1 MQVQDTTCVGGIS
14 ARRWRP
20 TARTA
25 SEWSPVDGVWG
36 PVVTWCHCGREIALK
51 KNMKVDETGWFIVSI
66 WLIDISLQW
75 SVFRGMLLKHS
86 KTCARTNRRDV
97 LLSKNRINH
106 PKTSL
111 VEGHDSAE
119 MYCCYFFGLV
129 HTEGA
134 NGIRVRLSGSKLA
147 TMLEWSAH
155 SPVDLHCFCRL

>member
-1 MQVQDTTCVGGIS
+1 M
-14 ARRWRP
+14 
-20 TARTA
+20 
-25 SEWSPVDGVWG
+25 
-36 PVVTWCHCGREIALK
+36 CGRHLSQAVAPHCQNSFGVKPGWRSLGPGGHLMSLWQGNRAQK

-155 SPVDLHCFCRL
+155 SPVDLHCFYRL